1 MLNKFIFEALLQ
13 DDIIRLVWRKNIFH
27 RGVFLMILIA
37 DNLNTRNK
45 EYMAALAAGDS
56 GAISGMSRQLKQADA
71 DIINLQC
78 SLDGAGDEDKLP
90 WVAEVVEKASDAA
103 LGLDSRNI
111 EAIRKALAVAKKPCL
126 INYVSGTEP
135 EARQE
140 LFELARR
147 AKAYV
152 VLRASA
158 GSIPVTFEAK
168 MQILEE
174 LLEDAN
180 RADIPNE
187 RIFMDPSLIHIAR
200 GGGQDHI
207 MNFHE
212 CVSSLQEAVDP
223 PVGTIAWISNIS
235 VGIKKKAS
243 RKKLEA
249 ATLLYLAGGGLDAA
263 MVDLLDPEIRKALY
277 FIKSFRDEIV
287 FSPALLD

>member
-1 MLNKFIFEALLQ
+1 
-13 DDIIRLVWRKNIFH
+13 
-27 RGVFLMILIA
+27 MILIA
-37 DNLNTRNK
+37 DNLNTRNR
-45 EYMAALAAGDS
+45 EYMAALASGDT
-56 GAISGMSRQLKQADA
+56 GAISGMAKKLAQADA
-71 DIINLQC
+71 DILNLQC
-78 SLDGAGDEDKLP
+78 SLDGSGDEEKLP
-90 WVAEVVEKASDAA
+90 WLVEVVEKAVDAG

-111 EAIRKALAVAKKPCL
+111 EAIRKSLAVAKRPAL

-135 EARQE
+135 EDRQE
-140 LFELARR
+140 VFELARR
-147 AKAYV
+147 AKAYI

-158 GSIPVTFEAK
+158 GSIPTTFEAK

-187 RIFMDPSLIHIAR
+187 RIFLDPSLIHIAR
-200 GGGQDHI
+200 GGGQDHV
-207 MNFHE
+207 MNVHE
-212 CVSSLQEAVDP
+212 CISSVQEMVEP

-235 VGIKKKAS
+235 VGIKSRAA

-277 FIKSFRDEIV
+277 LIKSFRDEIV
-287 FSPALLD
+287 FSAAQLD